1 MKIDMVELLAGLIV
15 GAAGGAYFK
24 EHAGSSSNAQT
35 NSITE
40 LDSLSD
46 ENEMLRRRYK
56 EAERQIEDLLSE
68 NEKLRRTSK
77 VSDDDKDD
85 LEDDLAD
92 AKAKIKKLTAQNE
105 DLMRKITEY
114 KEICASYEAKLANK

>member
-1 MKIDMVELLAGLIV
+1 MKINMIELLAGLIV
-15 GAAGGAYFK
+15 GAAGGAYLK
-24 EHAGSSSNAQT
+24 EHGSSNKVQAESQ
-35 NSITE
+35 IE

-46 ENEMLRRRYK
+46 ENEKLRKRYK
-56 EAERQIEDLLSE
+56 DAERQIEDLLSE

-77 VSDDDKDD
+77 ASGEDKDD
-85 LEDDLAD
+85 LEDDLVD
-92 AKAKIKKLTAQNE
+92 ANAKIKKLTAQNE